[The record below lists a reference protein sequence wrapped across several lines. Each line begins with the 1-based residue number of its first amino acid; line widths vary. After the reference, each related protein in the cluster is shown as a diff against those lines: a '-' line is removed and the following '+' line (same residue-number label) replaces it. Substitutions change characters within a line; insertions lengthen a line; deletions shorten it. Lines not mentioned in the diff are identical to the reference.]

1 MGAKKCCFCDA
12 DEANEPH
19 FFIMFFCK
27 KLCGALV
34 SLPTIFPHP
43 PISKYVWK

>member
-1 MGAKKCCFCDA
+1 MGAKNVVFVMPMRQMNLIFLSCSFA
-12 DEANEPH
+12 
-19 FFIMFFCK
+19 K